1 MLERAAAAPWQRYPE
16 FVPTG
21 LVERLAAH
29 YGWIPDGVVAG
40 NGSNELIQAT
50 LAVVLASGDAV
61 VAPSP
66 TFSLYRLLT
75 GVLGGRYVPVPL
87 GQQFEFDVDRIV
99 ETAVRERARV
109 VVLNSP
115 NNPTGSALAEGAVER
130 ILAETG
136 ALVVC
141 DEAYQDFGG
150 PTAIPLLRRTS
161 RVVVLRTFSK
171 AMGMAGLRF
180 GLALAHPAVAGELA
194 KGKLPYNVNLITLA
208 AAEVALDHAAAAR
221 RADPGD
227 RRDPRPI
234 PSSPRRDPGDRRF
247 PHRGQLRADPLPGA
261 SRGGGVPPA
270 ARGARHPGARRL
282 RLRRAGGVPADLDR
296 HGGGHGRGARRVV
309 ADPRPGGAVSERV
322 AEIRRTTKETDLFV
336 RVGLD
341 GRGEARVK
349 TGIGF
354 FDHMLEALARHG
366 LLDLT
371 VEAQGDLHVDGHH
384 TVEDTGIALGTAIA
398 RALGDRAG
406 IRRYGDALVPLDDA
420 LVRAVV
426 DVSGRPYIH
435 YDIEIPKWQMLGDYD
450 VFLTPEFFRALVLNA
465 GLTAHLDL
473 VRGDNPHHIV
483 EATFKAFARALDA
496 ATSLDPRVAGVP
508 STKGAL

>member
-1 MLERAAAAPWQRYPE
+1 
-16 FVPTG
+16 
-21 LVERLAAH
+21 
-29 YGWIPDGVVAG
+29 
-40 NGSNELIQAT
+40 
-50 LAVVLASGDAV
+50 
-61 VAPSP
+61 
-66 TFSLYRLLT
+66 
-75 GVLGGRYVPVPL
+75 
-87 GQQFEFDVDRIV
+87 
-99 ETAVRERARV
+99 
-109 VVLNSP
+109 
-115 NNPTGSALAEGAVER
+115 
-130 ILAETG
+130 
-136 ALVVC
+136 
-141 DEAYQDFGG
+141 
-150 PTAIPLLRRTS
+150 
-161 RVVVLRTFSK
+161 
-171 AMGMAGLRF
+171 
-180 GLALAHPAVAGELA
+180 
-194 KGKLPYNVNLITLA
+194 
-208 AAEVALDHAAAAR
+208 
-221 RADPGD
+221 
-227 RRDPRPI
+227 
-234 PSSPRRDPGDRRF
+234 
-247 PHRGQLRADPLPGA
+247 
-261 SRGGGVPPA
+261 
-270 ARGARHPGARRL
+270 
-282 RLRRAGGVPADLDR
+282 
-296 HGGGHGRGARRVV
+296 
-309 ADPRPGGAVSERV
+309 VSERV
-322 AEIRRTTKETDLFV
+322 AEIRRTTKETDLLV

-349 TGIGF
+349 TGLGF

-465 GLTAHLDL
+465 GFTAHLDL